1 MATLY
6 ITEHAAQARD
16 LAGYVVQGTPV
27 YPALAEQTVAVAAG
41 SAQSAT
47 LNVATTIVEL
57 VSDVVCSFA
66 VGINP
71 TATATNRRLPANV
84 PVQIGVP
91 ANSGFKIAVIT
102 NT

>member
-6 ITEHAAQARD
+6 ITEHASQVRD
-16 LAGYVVQGTPV
+16 AAGYLVQGTPA
-27 YPALAEQTVAVAAG
+27 YPALAEQTVAISASSAA
-41 SAQSAT
+41 SAT
-47 LNVATTIVEL
+47 LNASTTIVEL
-57 VSDVVCSFA
+57 VSDVVCSIA
-66 VGINP
+66 VAATP